1 MTRNIPALMVAALVV
16 VIIVFMMC
24 AFQVR
29 FTETAV
35 VTRFDEIVKTVEP
48 KDAGLHFKLPWPIDR
63 IHRYDTRLRSF
74 ETDFRQLGTEDQKTI
89 VLTAYATWRISDG
102 MQFLKAV
109 SKEDAAAAK
118 IRDLLENRVS
128 IVLRTHP
135 LSHLVNV
142 DPAEMKFAAIEKE
155 FLGGIREQA
164 IKNYGIEIV
173 TVGIKR
179 LGIPETVTKEVF
191 DRMKEDRQATI
202 KELTS
207 EGLSKGQEI
216 RVTAEEIANKILSR
230 ADAYAKQIE
239 AQGDAIAASYNREFM
254 KDQKLSNLLKTKET
268 LLKILENGQSTLV
281 LDANQFEFL
290 KLLRDAA
297 PATQATPQSQNDMA
311 QGGAPKTA
319 QAESND
325 VRPPSSGE

>member
-1 MTRNIPALMVAALVV
+1 MTRNIPALLVAALVV

-35 VTRFDEIVKTVEP
+35 VTRFDEIVETVEP
-48 KDAGLHFKLPWPIDR
+48 KNAGLHFKMPWPIDR

-89 VLTAYATWRISDG
+89 VLTAYATWRIADG
-102 MQFLKAV
+102 RQFLKAV
-109 SKEDAAAAK
+109 SKEDAAGAK

-142 DPAEMKFAAIEKE
+142 DPKEMKFAEIEKE

-164 IKNYGIEIV
+164 LKNYGIEIV

-179 LGIPETVTKEVF
+179 LGIPESVTKEVF
-191 DRMKEDRQATI
+191 ARMKEDRQATI

-207 EGLSKGQEI
+207 EGQAKGQEI
-216 RVTAEEIANKILSR
+216 RSTAAEVANKILAR
-230 ADAYAKQIE
+230 AEAYAKQIE
-239 AQGDAIAASYNREFM
+239 AQGDAIAASYNKEFM

-268 LLKILENGQSTLV
+268 LLKILESGQSTLV

-290 KLLRDAA
+290 KLLRNAA
-297 PATQATPQSQNDMA
+297 PTPQPPQSQKDVA
-311 QGGAPKTA
+311 QGGAQKTA

-325 VRPPSSGE
+325 VRPPRDGE